1 APPEKG
7 QMERIVGFLQD
18 FTVQGMT
25 PLAASLEQAQN
36 DFVYDASRVNSIVM
50 LSDGIETCGGDP
62 CQLVEELKAEG
73 INFTVHVIGLDVD
86 DETRQQLSC
95 IAEAGGGTYHDAQNQ
110 QDLVAALSA
119 VKGDVTQDEMVAP
132 ADVDTSTPA
141 LPTPTPT
148 LVPPTPLPTTTLAPP
163 TSTSI
168 ATPVPPPP
176 TPAPGVG
183 STMISEKDGME
194 MVYVP
199 AGEFLMGSPEGQGNE
214 YEWPQHTVYL
224 NAYWI
229 DKTEVT
235 VAQYSRCVEAGACS
249 PARPDPNS
257 SYCTS
262 VDDTKFN
269 HPINCVDWSQAVAY
283 CGWVG
288 RRLPSEAEWEKA
300 ARGVDGRL
308 YPWGN
313 QEPRSDLL
321 NFDASVD
328 SITTPV
334 GQYPAGASPY
344 GALDMAGNVWEMVAD
359 WYDENYYRSSP
370 PDNPQGPDGGDYR
383 VLRGGSW
390 VNASAYV
397 RTADRFWAPPYNA
410 YDGAGF
416 RCVHSS

>member
-1 APPEKG
+1 
-7 QMERIVGFLQD
+7 
-18 FTVQGMT
+18 
-25 PLAASLEQAQN
+25 
-36 DFVYDASRVNSIVM
+36 
-50 LSDGIETCGGDP
+50 
-62 CQLVEELKAEG
+62 
-73 INFTVHVIGLDVD
+73 
-86 DETRQQLSC
+86 
-95 IAEAGGGTYHDAQNQ
+95 
-110 QDLVAALSA
+110 
-119 VKGDVTQDEMVAP
+119 
-132 ADVDTSTPA
+132 
-141 LPTPTPT
+141 
-148 LVPPTPLPTTTLAPP
+148 
-163 TSTSI
+163 
-168 ATPVPPPP
+168 
-176 TPAPGVG
+176 
-183 STMISEKDGME
+183 